1 MFLIVGFLIG
11 LNLMT
16 RVGIGEVR
24 ELKAA
29 GQARGAGQSSLA
41 VGDILKI
48 ALKAGIFL
56 VVPMILGQLLDM
68 AFGSTLVEL
77 FD

>member
-24 ELKAA
+24 ELKAS
-29 GQARGAGQSSLA
+29 GHARGAGQSSLE
-41 VGDILKI
+41 VGDII
-48 ALKAGIFL
+48 RIGIKAGIFL
-56 VVPMILGQLLDM
+56 VIPTILGQLLDM
-68 AFGSTLVEL
+68 AFGSTLGGL